1 MNHKDFISQLTEQT
15 NVSAKEANRLSQ
27 VLTDTMASI
36 LDDGDAIAIQGF
48 GLFEVKKKMER
59 IVVNPSTKQ
68 RMLVPPK
75 LVVSYKPSDTLKERT
90 TKA

>member
-15 NVSAKEANRLSQ
+15 NVNAKEANRLSQ

-36 LDDGDAIAIQGF
+36 LDDGDAIATQGF

-59 IVVNPSTKQ
+59 IVVNPSSRQ

-75 LVVSYKPSDTLKERT
+75 LVVSFKPSATLKERT
-90 TKA
+90 TTA

>member
-15 NVSAKEANRLSQ
+15 NVNAKEANRLSQ

-59 IVVNPSTKQ
+59 IVVNPSSKQ

-75 LVVSYKPSDTLKERT
+75 LVISFKPSATLK
-90 TKA
+90 

>member
-48 GLFEVKKKMER
+48 GLFEVKKMER
-59 IVVNPSTKQ
+59 IVVNPSSKQ

-75 LVVSYKPSDTLKERT
+75 LVVSFKPSATLKERT

>member
-59 IVVNPSTKQ
+59 IVVNPSSKQ

-75 LVVSYKPSDTLKERT
+75 LVVSFKPSATRKERT

>member
-15 NVSAKEANRLSQ
+15 NVNAKEANRLSQ

-48 GLFEVKKKMER
+48 GLF
-59 IVVNPSTKQ
+59 
-68 RMLVPPK
+68 
-75 LVVSYKPSDTLKERT
+75 
-90 TKA
+90 

>member
-59 IVVNPSTKQ
+59 IVVNPSSKQ

-75 LVVSYKPSDTLKERT
+75 LVVSCKPSATLKERT

>member
-15 NVSAKEANRLSQ
+15 NVNAKEANRLSQ

-59 IVVNPSTKQ
+59 IVVNPSSKQ
-68 RMLVPPK
+68 RMLVPPI
-75 LVVSYKPSDTLKERT
+75 LVVSFKPSATLKERT

>member
-59 IVVNPSTKQ
+59 IVVNPSSKQ

-75 LVVSYKPSDTLKERT
+75 LVVSVKPSATLKERT

>member
-15 NVSAKEANRLSQ
+15 NISAKEANRLSQ

-59 IVVNPSTKQ
+59 IVVNPSSKQ

-75 LVVSYKPSDTLKERT
+75 LVVSFKPSATLKERT
-90 TKA
+90 TNA

>member
-15 NVSAKEANRLSQ
+15 NLSAKEANRLSQ
-27 VLTDTMASI
+27 MLTDTIANA
-36 LDDGDAIAIQGF
+36 LDDGDAVAIQGF
-48 GLFEVKKKMER
+48 GLFEAKKKMER
-59 IVVNPSTKQ
+59 IVVNPSSRQ

-75 LVVSYKPSDTLKERT
+75 LVVAFKPSATLKERT